1 MKILHIITS
10 LDNGGAEGVLYRL
23 ITNDLE
29 NEHLVISLRDEG
41 KYGPLLVEKGIAVKY
56 LNMQPGKPSLKSI
69 LTLYHAIKKAKPDIV
84 QTWMYHADLLGGIV
98 AKAAGIK
105 KVYWNIRHSDFNT
118 EHTKSS
124 TIKVAKAC
132 ALISNI
138 IPNKIISCSQV
149 GLIAH
154 SKMGYSHEK
163 MVVIGN
169 GYDLNTLNI
178 NEQARQNIRREL
190 GIGKYPVLGMV
201 GRYDPQKN
209 HKGLIEALSIV
220 FNKGYKFDLLLV
232 GKGLNKHNSDLCRLI
247 QSYNLENNIY
257 LLDQR
262 TDIPDIMNALDIHIL
277 SSSYGEGFP
286 NVIAEAMACG
296 TPCIATDVGDSRV
309 VVGRFGKIV
318 NPDNTEGLANAIIE
332 YIEKLNNSPESWL
345 HLREEGSNFIESN
358 FSIQSMISNY
368 NTVWQT

>member
-10 LDNGGAEGVLYRL
+10 LGNGGAEGVLYRL
-23 ITNDLE
+23 ITNDVE
-29 NEHLVISLRDEG
+29 NEHLVISLRDED
-41 KYGPLLVEKGIAVKY
+41 KYGPLLVEKGIAVEC
-56 LNMQPGKPSLKSI
+56 LNMKPDKPSLKSV

-118 EHTKSS
+118 QHTKSS

-154 SKMGYSHEK
+154 SKMGYKSEK
-163 MVVIGN
+163 IEVIGN
-169 GYDLNTLNI
+169 GYDLNALRI
-178 NEQARQNIRREL
+178 NSRARQKVREEL

-209 HKGLIEALSIV
+209 HKGLIKALHIV
-220 FNKGYKFDLLLV
+220 SNKGYKFDLLLV
-232 GKGLNKHNSDLCRLI
+232 GKGLNKHNSELYHII
-247 QSYNLENNIY
+247 QSYNLENNIH

-296 TPCIATDVGDSRV
+296 TPCIATDIGDSSV
-309 VVGRFGKIV
+309 IVNRFGKIV
-318 NPDNTEGLANAIIE
+318 NPNNSKNLANAIIE
-332 YIEKLNNSPESWL
+332 YIEKLENSPESWL
-345 HLREEGSNFIESN
+345 NLREEGSKFIKSN
-358 FSIQSMISNY
+358 FSIQSMVSKY
-368 NTVWQT
+368 NTIWQT